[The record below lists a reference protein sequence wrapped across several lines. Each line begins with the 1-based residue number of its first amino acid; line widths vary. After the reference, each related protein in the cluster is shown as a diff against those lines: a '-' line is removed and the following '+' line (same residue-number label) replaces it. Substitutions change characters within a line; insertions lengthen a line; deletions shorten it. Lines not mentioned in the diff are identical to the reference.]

1 MFRRL
6 ANRTAAA
13 AAAPFE
19 IPASISSSL
28 VKAQCVEDGL
38 FVTDLFDLV
47 DQRKIE
53 DVRHEA
59 RDALDLTRTRLSSS
73 TRALLREHGTCR
85 GRHRTEKLAC
95 RLAF

>member
-1 MFRRL
+1 MVFPACSGRL

-13 AAAPFE
+13 AAAPLE
-19 IPASISSSL
+19 IPAVIPSSL
-28 VKAQCVEDGL
+28 VKAPCVEDGL

-59 RDALDLTRTRLSSS
+59 RADALDLMGTRLERL

-85 GRHRTEKLAC
+85 GRL
-95 RLAF
+95 